1 MLVRVCVTFV
11 ALTNCE
17 SCTTPTSTNTGFM
30 DAGENWLTRGTRFVA
45 RSLEVVAVAGL
56 RRVSRYVLDGAD
68 FFLFWR

>member
-1 MLVRVCVTFV
+1 
-11 ALTNCE
+11 
-17 SCTTPTSTNTGFM
+17 M